1 MKKSGILHSDLAA
14 IVAGMGH
21 GDKLVICDSG
31 YPIPHDKPVA
41 DVILT
46 IGVPGLIQTLQV
58 VLQEL
63 HIEGA
68 MVAKEAEQKSP
79 AMLKQI
85 EAAIGTVPLKK
96 ITHDKFKEF
105 CRTEPNVSFVRTGE
119 ATPFSN
125 VILIAGVIF

>member
-1 MKKSGILHSDLAA
+1 MKKSGILHSELAR

-31 YPIPHDKPVA
+31 FPIPHGKPVA
-41 DVILT
+41 DVVLT
-46 IGVPGLIQTLQV
+46 VGVPGLIQTLKV

-68 MVAKEAEQKSP
+68 ILAEEADKRSP
-79 AMLKQI
+79 AMVTNIQG
-85 EAAIGTVPLKK
+85 EIGGVPLKK
-96 ITHDKFKEF
+96 IPHEGFKEF
-105 CRTEPNVSFVRTGE
+105 CRNEPNVSFVRTGE

-125 VILIAGVIF
+125 VILVAGVVF

>member
-1 MKKSGILHSDLAA
+1 MKKAGILHSELAR

-31 YPIPHDKPVA
+31 YPIPHGRPVA
-41 DVILT
+41 DVVLT
-46 IGVPGLIQTLQV
+46 VGVPGLLQTLNV

-68 MVAKEAEQKSP
+68 MMAKEAGKRSP
-79 AMLKQI
+79 AMLKEI
-85 EAAIGTVPLKK
+85 RKVLAGVPLRLVP
-96 ITHDKFKEF
+96 HEKFKSY
-105 CRTEPNVSFVRTGE
+105 CRTEPNVNFVRTGE

-125 VILIAGVIF
+125 VVLVAGVIF

>member
-1 MKKSGILHSDLAA
+1 MKKEGILHPELAR

-31 YPIPHDKPVA
+31 YPVPHGRPA
-41 DVILT
+41 ANVILT
-46 IGVPGLIQTLQV
+46 IGIPGLIQTMKV

-63 HIEGA
+63 HIEA
-68 MVAKEAEQKSP
+68 AIVAQETEQRNP
-79 AMLKQI
+79 GMLKDIQ
-85 EAAIGTVPLKK
+85 GLLDGVPLKK
-96 ITHDKFKEF
+96 LPHEQFKEF

-125 VILIAGVIF
+125 VVLVSGVVF

>member
-1 MKKSGILHSDLAA
+1 MKKSGILHSELAR

-31 YPIPHDKPVA
+31 YPIPHGKPVA
-41 DVILT
+41 DVVLT
-46 IGVPGLIQTLQV
+46 VGIPGLVQTLKV

-68 MVAKEAEQKSP
+68 VMAGEVEQRSP
-79 AMLKQI
+79 AILNEI
-85 EAAIGTVPLKK
+85 RNELGNIPLRL
-96 ITHDKFKEF
+96 IPHEEFKRF
-105 CRTEPNVSFVRTGE
+105 CRAEPNISFVRTGE

-125 VILIAGVIF
+125 IALTAGVVF

>member
-1 MKKSGILHSDLAA
+1 MKKSGILHSELAR

-31 YPIPHDKPVA
+31 FPIPHGRPVA
-41 DVILT
+41 DIVLT
-46 IGVPGLIQTLQV
+46 VGVPGLIQTLQV

-68 MVAKEAEQKSP
+68 ILAKEADKRSP
-79 AMLKQI
+79 AMVKSIQG
-85 EAAIGTVPLKK
+85 EIGGVPLRK
-96 ITHDKFKEF
+96 IPHAQFKEF
-105 CRTEPNVSFVRTGE
+105 CRNEPNVSFVRTGE

-125 VILIAGVIF
+125 LILVAGVVF

>member
-1 MKKSGILHSDLAA
+1 MKKSGILHSELAR

-31 YPIPHDKPVA
+31 FPIPHGRPVA
-41 DVILT
+41 DVVLT
-46 IGVPGLIQTLQV
+46 VGIPGLIQTLKV

-68 MVAKEAEQKSP
+68 MLAKEADLRSP
-79 AMLKQI
+79 AMVKEIQGALDQ
-85 EAAIGTVPLKK
+85 VVLKK
-96 ITHDKFKEF
+96 IPHDKFKEF
-105 CRTEPNVSFVRTGE
+105 CRNEPNVSFVRTGE

-125 VILIAGVIF
+125 VILVAGVVF